1 MHVIQKVL
9 IVIGGIAVLVGAL
22 WIGQG
27 AGLIPGSFMTGDR
40 TWLGIGLV
48 VACVGLVLVYI
59 ALQRPRMT
67 MRRRPTDTDQAGP
80 AAGEEK

>member
-1 MHVIQKVL
+1 MHVIQKVF
-9 IVIGGIAVLVGAL
+9 IVIGGIAILVGGL

-67 MRRRPTDTDQAGP
+67 MRRRPTEPDAGP
-80 AAGEEK
+80 PAGDER